1 MTIVEQLQ
9 EYKPFDEQER
19 IDKEVILH
27 FLYTNENAFLRS
39 NTLAHMSASAFVVNS
54 SLDKVLFAYHK
65 IYHSW
70 AWLGGHADGE
80 ENLSLVAMK
89 EAREES
95 GVENIHLLDEAPF
108 SIEVLPVSG
117 HIKREQYVNSHLHM
131 NVTYLLLANEEDVL
145 FVNEEENTGVK
156 WIPLYELENY
166 VSEKWMMERV
176 YSKLIKKIEEVKK
189 RIWKA

>member
-65 IYHSW
+65 IYNSW

-95 GVENIHLLDEAPF
+95 GVGNIHLLDEAPF

-117 HIKREQYVNSHLHM
+117 HIKREQYVNTEYWDDLAPEKLEGGRQRQRGVVS
-131 NVTYLLLANEEDVL
+131 TSLLP
-145 FVNEEENTGVK
+145 T
-156 WIPLYELENY
+156 
-166 VSEKWMMERV
+166 
-176 YSKLIKKIEEVKK
+176 
-189 RIWKA
+189 